1 MFSDVTSASAPARV
15 EKGPPGT
22 MKNYTGGSMSI
33 SFTSKEAEKGMRC
46 DTNSSLWRFCGYVSM
61 VWRTEEMWW
70 NVRSIFFSSSVLTFF
85 SLPLLS
91 FPVFITSSAPSLSPR
106 VAPFPLL
113 PSSSYHKSLPRFHPF
128 IRPSSDPCISITN
141 PPFSSTT
148 LQIGRAHV

>member
-15 EKGPPGT
+15 EKGPPGI

-33 SFTSKEAEKGMRC
+33 SFTSKEAEKGIRIVHFGDFVGMLVR
-46 DTNSSLWRFCGYVSM
+46 DNFM
-61 VWRTEEMWW
+61 VWRTEDMW
-70 NVRSIFFSSSVLTFF
+70 NIRSIFFSSSVLTFF

-91 FPVFITSSAPSLSPR
+91 FPVFITSSPPSLSPR

-128 IRPSSDPCISITN
+128 NRPSSDPCISITN
-141 PPFSSTT
+141 PPSSSTT
-148 LQIGRAHV
+148 LQSN